1 MLALYNSLLD
11 FCAVVSVG
19 VNRSEIVCIC
29 ALCSVMSVVQAGV
42 TVHFSLVGRRAKG
55 KNSERNERDN
65 KIKAPLASNMKMLKV
80 NRTNTL
86 HCAFEAILIMLL

>member
-29 ALCSVMSVVQAGV
+29 ALCSFMSVVQAGV
-42 TVHFSLVGRRAKG
+42 TVHFSLWEDEPRAK
-55 KNSERNERDN
+55 
-65 KIKAPLASNMKMLKV
+65 
-80 NRTNTL
+80 
-86 HCAFEAILIMLL
+86 